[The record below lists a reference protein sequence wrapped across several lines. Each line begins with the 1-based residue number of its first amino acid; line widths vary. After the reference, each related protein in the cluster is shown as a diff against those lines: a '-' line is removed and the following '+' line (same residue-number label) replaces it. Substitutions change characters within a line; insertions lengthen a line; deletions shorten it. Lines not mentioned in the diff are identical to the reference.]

1 MTERIKDLKQTL
13 PLDAGFRPGVDVGG
27 AVYIPEDKSGPEIVR
42 PIGPGRAL
50 TPWELHKIQTQK
62 ASDNDV
68 SA

>member
-1 MTERIKDLKQTL
+1 MLKFYKYHGTGNDFTMTERIKDLKQTL

-50 TPWELHKIQTQK
+50 TP
-62 ASDNDV
+62 
-68 SA
+68 